1 MDERLQEPRT
11 LRKKERV
18 DPSCVDPSC
27 DLSGETGGLRPSQGE
42 RGGVE
47 AQVSTRHSPHPAFP
61 GVLGDGNWVAEI
73 WVYYKL
79 FFISDFKYLEPLL
92 TRSNRDS
99 SLIPTPNPGP
109 SQEELLCP
117 ALG

>member
-1 MDERLQEPRT
+1 MD
-11 LRKKERV
+11 
-18 DPSCVDPSC
+18 
-27 DLSGETGGLRPSQGE
+27 SGLLKVRGE
-42 RGGVE
+42 
-47 AQVSTRHSPHPAFP
+47 AWKPKSLPDTPPHPAFP

-92 TRSNRDS
+92 TGSNRDS